1 MKQRLI
7 TLLAT
12 FTLMIGF
19 VAVPVSSA
27 YAAVTVDEAIDG
39 ATAKMLAD
47 GFISSDWEALAIARS
62 NTPASKELRQDYY
75 DSIVSSISH
84 SSYFSAT
91 DYERTI
97 IGLVSIGAD
106 PTNISE
112 ATQRNNLIDDLYHM
126 DVANSGTNGII
137 YGILALQTKDYE
149 VPADAVFSIQD
160 LIDKLI
166 SLQKVSGGWAL
177 FGSASDIDITGM
189 AMTAL
194 AKYKYMPEVAAALD
208 RSVDYLSTV
217 QLESGGF
224 KGWSNENSNS
234 LSQAIMGLTMTGN
247 DPTGPRFTKNF
258 NAIDALM
265 TYRTDD
271 GGFKWLLTDAGS
283 NSMALDQAAY
293 TLAQYKAFLNGGAS
307 IYDFVNN
314 PVPQLIETPVDP
326 DPEVTDPEVTDP
338 ETTDPEVTDPETTE
352 PEVTNPD
359 PGVTEPETT
368 NPEKEKT
375 PDPTPTEKP
384 TVVEPV
390 AVKEADKPANLIKA
404 PISNTAEN
412 TKSDETN
419 NFPKT
424 GESSEF
430 GIFTALLGTSIVL
443 IGLIVWY
450 ENKKKQTAKA

>member
-1 MKQRLI
+1 M
-7 TLLAT
+7 
-12 FTLMIGF
+12 
-19 VAVPVSSA
+19 
-27 YAAVTVDEAIDG
+27 
-39 ATAKMLAD
+39 
-47 GFISSDWEALAIARS
+47 
-62 NTPASKELRQDYY
+62 
-75 DSIVSSISH
+75 
-84 SSYFSAT
+84 
-91 DYERTI
+91 
-97 IGLVSIGAD
+97 
-106 PTNISE
+106 
-112 ATQRNNLIDDLYHM
+112 
-126 DVANSGTNGII
+126 
-137 YGILALQTKDYE
+137 
-149 VPADAVFSIQD
+149 
-160 LIDKLI
+160 
-166 SLQKVSGGWAL
+166 
-177 FGSASDIDITGM
+177 
-189 AMTAL
+189 
-194 AKYKYMPEVAAALD
+194 
-208 RSVDYLSTV
+208 
-217 QLESGGF
+217 
-224 KGWSNENSNS
+224 
-234 LSQAIMGLTMTGN
+234 
-247 DPTGPRFTKNF
+247 
-258 NAIDALM
+258 
-265 TYRTDD
+265 
-271 GGFKWLLTDAGS
+271 
-283 NSMALDQAAY
+283 
-293 TLAQYKAFLNGGAS
+293 
-307 IYDFVNN
+307 NN

-375 PDPTPTEKP
+375 PDPTLTEKP

>member
-1 MKQRLI
+1 M
-7 TLLAT
+7 
-12 FTLMIGF
+12 
-19 VAVPVSSA
+19 
-27 YAAVTVDEAIDG
+27 
-39 ATAKMLAD
+39 
-47 GFISSDWEALAIARS
+47 
-62 NTPASKELRQDYY
+62 
-75 DSIVSSISH
+75 
-84 SSYFSAT
+84 
-91 DYERTI
+91 
-97 IGLVSIGAD
+97 
-106 PTNISE
+106 
-112 ATQRNNLIDDLYHM
+112 
-126 DVANSGTNGII
+126 
-137 YGILALQTKDYE
+137 
-149 VPADAVFSIQD
+149 
-160 LIDKLI
+160 
-166 SLQKVSGGWAL
+166 
-177 FGSASDIDITGM
+177 
-189 AMTAL
+189 
-194 AKYKYMPEVAAALD
+194 
-208 RSVDYLSTV
+208 
-217 QLESGGF
+217 
-224 KGWSNENSNS
+224 
-234 LSQAIMGLTMTGN
+234 
-247 DPTGPRFTKNF
+247 
-258 NAIDALM
+258 
-265 TYRTDD
+265 
-271 GGFKWLLTDAGS
+271 
-283 NSMALDQAAY
+283 
-293 TLAQYKAFLNGGAS
+293 
-307 IYDFVNN
+307 NN